1 MVYVEDDEYWDQ
13 ALSRTEHFL
22 FHKLRRLRPPANGA
36 NAYEEDVFSLSAD
49 GERLTQRTYAETRAR
64 WVRGRCGTRHGDTAQ
79 NALLCRVN
87 SALVRGKA
95 MNGVVTVCG
104 GWWCSSERILKT
116 EIGSAMI

>member
-64 WVRGRCGTRHGDTAQ
+64 Y
-79 NALLCRVN
+79 LLCIP
-87 SALVRGKA
+87 LLYTVR
-95 MNGVVTVCG
+95 
-104 GWWCSSERILKT
+104 
-116 EIGSAMI
+116 